1 MKRSCV
7 LIPIEIWNLS
17 ELHPNERV
25 LLAEVASFEGKG
37 RPCFASNEHFA
48 EMLHVSEDTAR
59 GYIYNLI
66 SDGFLI
72 REGTR
77 YNRRLRRIAQT
88 SAQIHANERV
98 NPRKRVRK
106 ITQTSAQISPHT
118 ITTTNSPTKSI
129 TKRAKTPVLV
139 LPFDTEKFAAAWK
152 EWIDYK
158 KAAHKFSY
166 KTPQSEQ
173 RALIILSNAYKE
185 ESESIERIHIAIAN
199 GWRGFVFDTPKT
211 RRTQAPRARNIETDE
226 NREKLRELATT
237 GRIDVERKRM
247 F

>member
-1 MKRSCV
+1 
-7 LIPIEIWNLS
+7 
-17 ELHPNERV
+17 
-25 LLAEVASFEGKG
+25 
-37 RPCFASNEHFA
+37 
-48 EMLHVSEDTAR
+48 
-59 GYIYNLI
+59 
-66 SDGFLI
+66 
-72 REGTR
+72 
-77 YNRRLRRIAQT
+77 
-88 SAQIHANERV
+88 
-98 NPRKRVRK
+98 VRK

-118 ITTTNSPTKSI
+118 NTDTNSPTKSM

-173 RALIILSNAYKE
+173 RALITLSNAYQE

>member
-88 SAQIHANERV
+88 SA
-98 NPRKRVRK
+98 
-106 ITQTSAQISPHT
+106 
-118 ITTTNSPTKSI
+118 
-129 TKRAKTPVLV
+129 
-139 LPFDTEKFAAAWK
+139 
-152 EWIDYK
+152 
-158 KAAHKFSY
+158 
-166 KTPQSEQ
+166 
-173 RALIILSNAYKE
+173 
-185 ESESIERIHIAIAN
+185 
-199 GWRGFVFDTPKT
+199 
-211 RRTQAPRARNIETDE
+211 
-226 NREKLRELATT
+226 
-237 GRIDVERKRM
+237 
-247 F
+247 

>member
-1 MKRSCV
+1 MKRTCV
-7 LIPIEIWNLS
+7 LIPIEVWNLS

-25 LLAEVASFEGKG
+25 LLAEVASFEDKG
-37 RPCFASNEHFA
+37 LPCFASNEHFA

-88 SAQIHANERV
+88 SAQISADERV
-98 NPRKRVRK
+98 NPRKRARK
-106 ITQTSAQISPHT
+106 STQTSALNSPHT
-118 ITTTNSPTKSI
+118 NTDTNTPTKSI
-129 TKRAKTPVLV
+129 TKRAKTPDLV

-152 EWIDYK
+152 EWIEYK

-166 KTPQSEQ
+166 KTPKSEQ
-173 RALIILSNAYKE
+173 RALITLSNAYKE

-199 GWRGFVFDTPKT
+199 GWRGFVFDTSKT
-211 RRTQAPRARNIETDE
+211 RRTNAPRARNIETDE

-237 GRIDVERKRM
+237 GRIDSNSKRM

>member
-25 LLAEVASFEGKG
+25 LLAEVASFEDKG

-66 SDGFLI
+66 NDGFLI

-88 SAQIHANERV
+88 SAQNYADERV
-98 NPRKRVRK
+98 DSRRRVRK

-166 KTPQSEQ
+166 KTPESEQ
-173 RALIILSNAYKE
+173 RALITLSNAYQE

>member
-1 MKRSCV
+1 MKRTGV
-7 LIPIEIWNLS
+7 FIPIEVWNLS

-25 LLAEVASFEGKG
+25 LLAEVASFEDKG
-37 RPCFASNEHFA
+37 RPCFAGNDHFA
-48 EMLHVSEDTAR
+48 DLLNVSNDTAR
-59 GYIYNLI
+59 GYISKLVNA
-66 SDGFLI
+66 GFLV
-72 REGTR
+72 REGDR

-88 SAQIHANERV
+88 SAQISADERV
-98 NPRKRVRK
+98 NPRKRARK
-106 ITQTSAQISPHT
+106 STQTSALNSPHT
-118 ITTTNSPTKSI
+118 NTVLIHNTDTLTKG
-129 TKRAKTPVLV
+129 AKPPDLV

-173 RALIILSNAYKE
+173 RALITLSNAYKE

-199 GWRGFVFDTPKT
+199 GWRGFVFDTSKT
-211 RRTQAPRARNIETDE
+211 RRTQSPRARNIETDE

-237 GRIDVERKRM
+237 GRIDSNSKRM

>member
-1 MKRSCV
+1 MKRTCV
-7 LIPIEIWNLS
+7 LIPIEVWNLS

-25 LLAEVASFEGKG
+25 LLAEVASFEDKG
-37 RPCFASNEHFA
+37 LPCFASNEHFA

-88 SAQIHANERV
+88 TAQISANERV
-98 NPRKRVRK
+98 DSRKRARK
-106 ITQTSAQISPHT
+106 STQTSALNSPN
-118 ITTTNSPTKSI
+118 TNTVTNTPTKSI

-173 RALIILSNAYKE
+173 RALITLANAYE
-185 ESESIERIHIAIAN
+185 QETDAIERIHQGITN
-199 GWRGFVFDTPKT
+199 GWKGLVFDSSKD
-211 RRTQAPRARNIETDE
+211 RRTHAPRARNIETSE
-226 NREKLRELATT
+226 NRDKLRELAET
-237 GRIDVERKRM
+237 GRIDVDRARM

>member
-1 MKRSCV
+1 MKRSGV
-7 LIPIEIWNLS
+7 FIPIEVWNLS

-25 LLAEVASFEGKG
+25 LLAEVASFEDKG
-37 RPCFASNEHFA
+37 RPCFAGNDHFA
-48 EMLHVSEDTAR
+48 DLLNVSNDTAR
-59 GYIYNLI
+59 GYISKLVNA
-66 SDGFLI
+66 GFLV
-72 REGTR
+72 REGNR

-88 SAQIHANERV
+88 SAQISADECV
-98 NPRKRVRK
+98 NPRKRARK
-106 ITQTSAQISPHT
+106 STQTSALNSPHT
-118 ITTTNSPTKSI
+118 NTDTNTLTKSI

-166 KTPQSEQ
+166 KTPKSEQ
-173 RALIILSNAYKE
+173 RALITLSNAYKE

-199 GWRGFVFDTPKT
+199 GWRGFVFDTSKT
-211 RRTQAPRARNIETDE
+211 RRTNPPRARNIETDE

-237 GRIDVERKRM
+237 GRIDSNSKRM

>member
-25 LLAEVASFEGKG
+25 LLAEVASFEDKG
-37 RPCFASNEHFA
+37 RPCFAGNDHFA
-48 EMLHVSEDTAR
+48 ELLNVSEDTAR

-88 SAQIHANERV
+88 SAQIHADERV
-98 NPRKRVRK
+98 DSRKRVRK
-106 ITQTSAQISPHT
+106 STQTSAQISPHT
-118 ITTTNSPTKSI
+118 ITLNKSI
-129 TKRAKTPVLV
+129 TKEAKTPVLV

-173 RALIILSNAYKE
+173 RALITLSNAYQE

-211 RRTQAPRARNIETDE
+211 RRTVAPRARNIETDE